1 MAPRLAY
8 KTKNAAGDTCYWYYK
23 RQPPYKR
30 PQRTPDERQ
39 QLLGLLFPMPP
50 APDPDWRDTFRDDNS
65 EYEYCEAVEQLRS
78 QLMNRVYRACV
89 SAPSGRPE
97 DDPCD
102 PIIDYTYLKKKLTL
116 VNFYMRRGGVHCP
129 GDYIWE
135 SLPPFTWAAEDALHA
150 QLAQQDVHMLNHVAQ
165 GGDPQPDVYLGW
177 VDSVEGSDDVL
188 ALDT

>member
-8 KTKNAAGDTCYWYYK
+8 KTTNTDGHTCYWYYK

-30 PQRTPDERQ
+30 PQRTPEDRQ
-39 QLLGLLFPMPP
+39 QLLDLLFPMPP
-50 APDPDWRDTFRDDNS
+50 ALDSDWRASCRHDES
-65 EYEYCEAVEQLRS
+65 EYERCEAIEQLRH
-78 QLMNRVYRACV
+78 QLKRRVYTACF

-102 PIIDYTYLKKKLTL
+102 PILDYTYLKRKLDL
-116 VNFYMRRGGVHCP
+116 VSLYMSRGGRHCP

-150 QLAQQDVHMLNHVAQ
+150 QLAQQDVHMQNFVAQ
-165 GGDPQPDVYLGW
+165 GGDPQPEVYLGW
-177 VDSVEGSDDVL
+177 VDDDEGVEE
-188 ALDT
+188 AT